1 MNRNERD
8 AYIFQLD
15 VDLLKGG
22 VILSEWSTF
31 LVRDADEAFCAGAD
45 LATILVAQAAIESH
59 LRYEYSHLQSSNGG
73 FYNLI
78 EQSPLSDELKA
89 ALHRLR
95 KYRNRW
101 VHVNDPHDDSDL
113 MRRPEYYENELETMA
128 LLAIKALREVIY
140 LEQWL

>member
-1 MNRNERD
+1 MNRDERD

-15 VDLLKGG
+15 EELLKGG

-59 LRYEYSHLQSSNGG
+59 LRYEYFPTGKKG
-73 FYNLI
+73 FYDLI
-78 EQSPLSDELKA
+78 EQSPLTVELKA
-89 ALHRLR
+89 DLHRLR

-113 MRRPEYYENELETMA
+113 MRRPDYYENELETMA
-128 LLAIKALREVIY
+128 QLAIKALREVIY